1 MVRVLVLHARLDQG
15 VRPGAFDALLRALPY
30 ARRLELEQRSDA
42 DRHASLAGLWLVLQG
57 ATQLAGRPAGPHDL
71 RFPMGGKP
79 MLADGP
85 CFSVSH
91 GRDHV
96 AAALSNDAE
105 IGFDLEETGDGQGS
119 DHKDATTL
127 ERWTATE
134 AVLKAAGQGL
144 RDAKSVELDA
154 SLATGTLHGN
164 AYVLRRVMLPG
175 PVIAHLASP
184 GPVGQ
189 VDVVALELPR

>member
-15 VRPGAFDALLRALPY
+15 LRPGAFDALLRALPY
-30 ARRLELEQRSDA
+30 ARRLELEQRSETDC
-42 DRHASLAGLWLVLQG
+42 HASLAGLWLVLQG
-57 ATQLAGRPAGPHDL
+57 ATQLTGRPAGPHDL

-79 MLADGP
+79 MLAEGP

-91 GRDHV
+91 GRDLV
-96 AAALSNDAE
+96 AVALSADAE
-105 IGFDLEETGDGQGS
+105 IGFDLEESGDGQGS
-119 DHKDATTL
+119 DRKDATTL

-154 SLATGTLHGN
+154 SLATGTLHGK

-184 GPVGQ
+184 RPVGQ
-189 VDVVALELPR
+189 VDVVAVELPR

>member
-1 MVRVLVLHARLDQG
+1 MVRVLVLHARLDRG
-15 VRPGAFDALLRALPY
+15 ARPEVLDALLRALPY
-30 ARRLELEQRSDA
+30 ARRLELEQRSA
-42 DRHASLAGLWLVLQG
+42 TDRHASLAAVWLVLQG
-57 ATQLAGRPAGPHDL
+57 AQQLTGRPGSPQDL

-79 MLADGP
+79 LLAGGP

-96 AAALSNDAE
+96 AAALSTDAG
-105 IGFDLEETGDGQGS
+105 IGFDLEETGEGHGGAA
-119 DHKDATTL
+119 KGATTL

-154 SLATGTLHGN
+154 SLATGRINGT
-164 AYVLRRVMLPG
+164 AYVLERVMLTG
-175 PVIAHLASP
+175 AVIAHLASTV
-184 GPVGQ
+184 PVDQ
-189 VDVVALELPR
+189 LDVVAIDLPR

>member
-57 ATQLAGRPAGPHDL
+57 ATQLTGRPAGPHDL

-79 MLADGP
+79 MLAEGP

-91 GRDHV
+91 GRDLV
-96 AAALSNDAE
+96 AVALSADAE
-105 IGFDLEETGDGQGS
+105 IGFDLEESGDGQGS
-119 DHKDATTL
+119 DRKDATTL

-154 SLATGTLHGN
+154 SLATGTLHGK

-184 GPVGQ
+184 RPVGQ
-189 VDVVALELPR
+189 VDVVAVELPR

>member
-15 VRPGAFDALLRALPY
+15 VRPGAFDTLLRALPY

-57 ATQLAGRPAGPHDL
+57 ATQLTGRPAGPHDL

-79 MLADGP
+79 MLAEGP

-91 GRDHV
+91 GRDLV
-96 AAALSNDAE
+96 AVALSADAE
-105 IGFDLEETGDGQGS
+105 IGFDLEETGAARGVASSSAD
-119 DHKDATTL
+119 TL
-127 ERWTATE
+127 ERWTAIE

-184 GPVGQ
+184 RPVGQ
-189 VDVVALELPR
+189 VDVVAVELPR

>member
-57 ATQLAGRPAGPHDL
+57 ATQLTGRPAGPHDL

-184 GPVGQ
+184 RPVGQ
-189 VDVVALELPR
+189 VDVVAVELPR

>member
-15 VRPGAFDALLRALPY
+15 VRPGAFDTLLRALPY

-57 ATQLAGRPAGPHDL
+57 ATQLTGRPAGPHDL

-79 MLADGP
+79 MLAEGP

-91 GRDHV
+91 GRDLV
-96 AAALSNDAE
+96 AVALSADAE
-105 IGFDLEETGDGQGS
+105 IGFDLEESGDGQGS
-119 DHKDATTL
+119 DRKDATTL

-154 SLATGTLHGN
+154 SLATGTLHGK

-184 GPVGQ
+184 RPVGQ
-189 VDVVALELPR
+189 VDVVAVELPR